1 MKMRNVPVLQQYY
14 EKKASTPGHMAVG
27 FAAYL
32 LFMKSE
38 KNKEHSFTG
47 NAGGK
52 PYIIND
58 DRAAELH
65 ELWRI
70 DNTNNF
76 VRNVLENTHLWGVN
90 LDALPGFRQAVTDAV
105 ETIQKQGIAGALQKI
120 QMRQTI

>member
-1 MKMRNVPVLQQYY
+1 MRNVPLLQQYY
-14 EKKASTPGHMAVG
+14 EKKGEVPQHMALG

-38 KNKEHSFTG
+38 KNNDKSYTG

-52 PYIIND
+52 PYTIND

-65 ELWRI
+65 DLWRI

-76 VRNVLENTHLWGVN
+76 VRNVLERTSLWDVN
-90 LDALPGFRQAVTDAV
+90 LDKLPGLETAIVAAI
-105 ETIQKQGIAGALQKI
+105 ETIQQQGVTTAVKQIQAGQKI
-120 QMRQTI
+120 